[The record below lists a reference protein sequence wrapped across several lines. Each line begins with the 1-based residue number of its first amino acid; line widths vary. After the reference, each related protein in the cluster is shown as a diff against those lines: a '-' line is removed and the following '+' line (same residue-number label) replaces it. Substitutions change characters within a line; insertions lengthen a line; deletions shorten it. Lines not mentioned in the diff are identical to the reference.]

1 MTEYII
7 IITVLK
13 TKQAHEKEESKTGL
27 KFWIFFIVLFQN
39 KDHTLFRDNLQLE
52 LQKIV
57 AQAESTHSIC
67 YLYTLW
73 LQVCLHKENH
83 RKYTQGCLNIHRRV
97 FQIKNQWPVCY
108 NHLQVDKRM
117 ANLYTPLT
125 LTRGSRTRQTHTQTR
140 LLLPAPER
148 GRDYKRS

>member
-1 MTEYII
+1 MLPNTTSMFNKSSFSYDSWKVWQNRLEWSQCWTQNKHIKKQESK
-7 IITVLK
+7 TVLK
-13 TKQAHEKEESKTGL
+13 
-27 KFWIFFIVLFQN
+27 FWNFFIVLFQN

-83 RKYTQGCLNIHRRV
+83 RKYTQGCLNIHQSV

-117 ANLYTPLT
+117 ANLYMPPT
-125 LTRGSRTRQTHTQTR
+125 LTRGSWTR
-140 LLLPAPER
+140 
-148 GRDYKRS
+148 